1 MKKVCAYLLSL
12 SLILSLAGCGG
23 DSQSS
28 TSLSNGTSAGSATA
42 SSATGEFDQ
51 DVEIKKNIYKKHYV
65 QFKLGT
71 YLKQNELDIIKTKSD
86 MEFEQMKTPEEES

>member
-28 TSLSNGTSAGSATA
+28 TSLSDGTSAGSATA

-51 DVEIKKNIYKKHYV
+51 DVEINIALHTADGIHDEAIKLFKK
-65 QFKLGT
+65 KLRRPAAAQ
-71 YLKQNELDIIKTKSD
+71 LQLMS
-86 MEFEQMKTPEEES
+86 MKMGR